1 MVSVSSFGLISL
13 THFPQSTSQGSY
25 IFVVLQQCI
34 AWQTRE
40 EGVQQNV
47 IGPIPVWREIG
58 MGFFLTRGEA
68 SSKEKKIP
76 HESQMAHFKLPMN
89 GLAGLMK

>member
-1 MVSVSSFGLISL
+1 MEGWEGDSLAPSALQALCVQHIKTLIVGLIVSL
-13 THFPQSTSQGSY
+13 VYHSKKF
-25 IFVVLQQCI
+25 FLE
-34 AWQTRE
+34 R
-40 EGVQQNV
+40 

>member
-1 MVSVSSFGLISL
+1 MSRKEAKG
-13 THFPQSTSQGSY
+13 G
-25 IFVVLQQCI
+25 
-34 AWQTRE
+34 
-40 EGVQQNV
+40 N
-47 IGPIPVWREIG
+47 GPIPVWREIG

>member
-1 MVSVSSFGLISL
+1 MMVSLVS
-13 THFPQSTSQGSY
+13 FP
-25 IFVVLQQCI
+25 LQY
-34 AWQTRE
+34 
-40 EGVQQNV
+40 GN
-47 IGPIPVWREIG
+47 GPIPVWREIG

>member
-1 MVSVSSFGLISL
+1 MPFVTPGEIFLSPVVALPLPGKKPVPI
-13 THFPQSTSQGSY
+13 FPHQG
-25 IFVVLQQCI
+25 IV
-34 AWQTRE
+34 
-40 EGVQQNV
+40 
-47 IGPIPVWREIG
+47 PIPVWREIG